1 MSTTALKIIGSRF
14 TISAG
19 SILFSLG
26 FPGNLITIYL
36 LRLTRRTPV
45 TFILI
50 ALSIS
55 NCISLIV
62 GLLNRIIVVIVGIDP
77 ILISTVWCKLRVY
90 IGQSSVLFC
99 QTCVCLASISC
110 FLLTCR
116 ELRWRRYISYPIA
129 RYSVLTAA
137 FVWLIH
143 GLFNPL
149 LTELIINT
157 GQSSSCSLTNSFA
170 LNYTGFFLRP
180 ILIGILPI
188 TIMSIFGSLTYRN
201 LKKSHHRRRL
211 EQQTVCKMLL
221 FQTIVYIL
229 GTLPYAS
236 FYAYQSITSVL
247 HAKSSDERAR
257 ENFALDFINIIFYT
271 PQASPFYVYYF
282 SSNVFR
288 KQVRS
293 MFGYQIQN
301 QIQPFVRIIY
311 QNKS

>member
-1 MSTTALKIIGSRF
+1 MSTTVLTTIGSRF
-14 TISAG
+14 TISVG

-62 GLLNRIIVVIVGIDP
+62 GLLNRIIVAIVGIDP
-77 ILISTVWCKLRVY
+77 TLISPVWCKLRVY
-90 IGQSSVLFC
+90 IGQTSVLFC
-99 QTCVCLASISC
+99 QTCVCLASINC
-110 FLLTCR
+110 FLLTSR
-116 ELRWRRYISYPIA
+116 QLRWRRCVSYSIA
-129 RYSVLTAA
+129 RSSVLIAA
-137 FVWLIH
+137 LIWSIH

-149 LTELIINT
+149 LTELIIIN
-157 GQSSSCSLTNSFA
+157 GRSSTCSLTSSFA

-180 ILIGILPI
+180 MLIGVFPISIL
-188 TIMSIFGSLTYRN
+188 SIFGILTYRN
-201 LKKSHHRRRL
+201 LKKFHHRRRL

-221 FQTIVYIL
+221 FQILAYVL

-247 HAKSSDERAR
+247 HTKSFLERAR
-257 ENFALDFINIIFYT
+257 ENFVLEFINIIFYT

-288 KQVRS
+288 KQVRN
-293 MFGYQIQN
+293 MFGYPAQN
-301 QIQPFVRIIY
+301 QIQPFVRVIY
-311 QNKS
+311 KNQ